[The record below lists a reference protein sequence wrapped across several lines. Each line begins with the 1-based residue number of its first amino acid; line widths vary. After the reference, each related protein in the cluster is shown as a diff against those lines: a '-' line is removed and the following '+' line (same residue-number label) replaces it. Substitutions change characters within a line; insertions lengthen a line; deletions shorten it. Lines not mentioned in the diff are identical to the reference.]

1 MVKEINV
8 IKIRGIYKLVEKLK
22 KANVI
27 SVK

>member
-8 IKIRGIYKLVEKLK
+8 IKIRGIYKLVEKLE